1 VKPAEIPTY
10 ESLAGPKL
18 KGKLLVRSG
27 TNIYNLGL
35 VGSIIAAHG
44 TDKTR
49 AWAKGIVANLA
60 RPPEGGDTDQIKA
73 VAAGVGDVAISN
85 SYYFARLASSAKPE
99 DRAIVEKLGVVFP
112 NQRDRGTHV
121 NVSGVAV
128 TKNAPNKANAVKLIE
143 FLLSPEAQRLFANGS
158 LEFPANPSVPPH
170 PVLAAFGPFKQD
182 QINATAFAKNS
193 ITAARIMD
201 EVGWK

>member
-1 VKPAEIPTY
+1 
-10 ESLAGPKL
+10 
-18 KGKLLVRSG
+18 
-27 TNIYNLGL
+27 
-35 VGSIIAAHG
+35 
-44 TDKTR
+44 
-49 AWAKGIVANLA
+49 
-60 RPPEGGDTDQIKA
+60 
-73 VAAGVGDVAISN
+73 
-85 SYYFARLASSAKPE
+85 
-99 DRAIVEKLGVVFP
+99 VFP